1 MMMAETSEIP
11 RIANHIYLYGEITV
25 ENALKFSQAV
35 TEARKESAVTGAPVT
50 VHVNSVGGDVFSSFG
65 IADVLGA
72 IPGVVSIIE
81 GEASSGASIIAMT
94 CSRRMMTLN
103 SWIMIHRGSVWL
115 CGSMNDFKG
124 TAEYL
129 EARQRQIID
138 FYVTHSNLTR
148 ARVVELLA
156 TDTYIDAHTA
166 FEYGMVDD
174 VI

>member
-1 MMMAETSEIP
+1 MSEQSDVP
-11 RIANHIYLYGEITV
+11 RIANHVYLYGEITV
-25 ENALKFSQAV
+25 ENALKFSLAI
-35 TEARKESAVTGAPVT
+35 TEARKESIVTGSPVT
-50 VHVNSVGGDVFSSFG
+50 VHINSVGGDVFSAFG
-65 IADVLGA
+65 IADVLGV

-81 GEASSGASIIAMT
+81 GEASSGASIIAMA
-94 CSRRMMTLN
+94 CSSRVITRN

-115 CGSMNDFKG
+115 CGSMNDFRG

-129 EARQRQIID
+129 EARQHQIID